1 MAKSKKITGAAVV
14 AAPISTEILTSGKV
28 WIMLFSNNNEY
39 EVSAQLAKTLI
50 KKNAAKLK

>member
-14 AAPISTEILTSGKV
+14 AAPISPEKPTTGKV
-28 WIMLFSNNNEY
+28 WILLFSNNKEY

-50 KKNAAKLK
+50 NKSFAKLK